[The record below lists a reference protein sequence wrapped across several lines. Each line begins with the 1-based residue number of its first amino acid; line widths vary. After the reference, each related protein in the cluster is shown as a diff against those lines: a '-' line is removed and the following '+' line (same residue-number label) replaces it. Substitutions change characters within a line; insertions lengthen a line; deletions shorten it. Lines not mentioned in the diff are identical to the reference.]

1 MWNTE
6 GACVNTTQPLRKL
19 LQKDAPFVCGKE
31 DDSYDEI
38 IAALESADGALYPYN
53 PDLDLYHVADA
64 QPHGIGSSLYMITR
78 DESGKALW
86 WPLNH
91 ASRSLTRTESIYP
104 QIDRESLSQAWGI
117 KRHHFYLI
125 GRQFTTFC
133 NHKPLLPF
141 FNGTKKFTRT

>member
-6 GACVNTTQPLRKL
+6 GAYVNTTQPLQKL
-19 LQKDAPFVCGKE
+19 LQIDAPFVCGKE
-31 DDSYDEI
+31 DDSYNEI
-38 IAALESADGALYPYN
+38 IAAQESADGALYLYN
-53 PDLDLYHVADA
+53 LDLDLYHVADA

-91 ASRSLTRTESIYP
+91 ASRSLTKTENNYP
-104 QIDRESLSQAWGI
+104 QIDPESLSQAWGI
-117 KRHHFYLI
+117 KLHPFYLI

-133 NHKPLLPF
+133 DHKPLLPF
-141 FNGTKKFTRT
+141 YNGTKKPTPA